1 MAKKESKVSINTVD
15 KYLKECAAEPATI
28 TMVYADG
35 EAMEMKV
42 KKTLT
47 WNEMTQMVYDAV
59 NAVFFDEDYAEVY
72 HPEFEEIAKANAIL
86 TYVTN
91 FKAEMSMARVH
102 ELMYAPGFMSAI
114 LEQWNDM
121 QYNDFLVQFRRCVD
135 MRKNMLLSTER
146 ATLMKAITEIEKS
159 TQALKNMTDSFADV
173 SPEQVQAVFANL
185 AGMNELDLANAVVEA
200 RDKDFVEMRK
210 AELSVVK

>member
-1 MAKKESKVSINTVD
+1 
-15 KYLKECAAEPATI
+15 
-28 TMVYADG
+28 
-35 EAMEMKV
+35 
-42 KKTLT
+42 
-47 WNEMTQMVYDAV
+47 
-59 NAVFFDEDYAEVY
+59 
-72 HPEFEEIAKANAIL
+72 
-86 TYVTN
+86 
-91 FKAEMSMARVH
+91 
-102 ELMYAPGFMSAI
+102 
-114 LEQWNDM
+114 
-121 QYNDFLVQFRRCVD
+121 
-135 MRKNMLLSTER
+135 MLLSTER

>member
-1 MAKKESKVSINTVD
+1 MAKKDFKVSISLVD
-15 KYLKECAAEPATI
+15 KYLKACVAEPATI

-35 EAMEMKV
+35 EAMEVKV
-42 KKTLT
+42 KKVLS
-47 WNEMTQMVYDAV
+47 WDEMTQMVYDAV
-59 NAVFFDEDYAEVY
+59 NAVFFDEDGVEVY

-86 TYVTN
+86 TYVAN
-91 FKAEMSMARVH
+91 FKSEMSMSRVH
-102 ELMYAPGFMSAI
+102 ELMYVPGFMSAI

-146 ATLMKAITEIEKS
+146 AMLIKATAQIDKASDAMQLMNDMFDDISREKLEAAINVM
-159 TQALKNMTDSFADV
+159 ADMTPD
-173 SPEQVQAVFANL
+173 EL
-185 AGMNELDLANAVVEA
+185 ASAVVDA

-210 AELSVVK
+210 AELSVV